1 MAYLKGSLVSY
12 ESRVAA
18 GAPTVVAFQYN
29 PVTITR
35 TLRLESSGVAAGGS
49 PLDARQK
56 PVEDYSMELQFDA
69 TDGLENGP
77 LLAPLTST
85 LGIAPRLA
93 ALEMLMEPIDAPAPR
108 VSPGGGQPVPPKRL
122 PFVLFLWGGQRVTP
136 VQLTTLTIT
145 ETAFDELLNP
155 IQASAQVAFRVIR
168 KDDLPQGDTLARGAA
183 DYYDALRRSKA
194 LAQIAQVG
202 ELGG

>member
-29 PVTITR
+29 PLTITR
-35 TLRLESSGVAAGGS
+35 TLRLEASGTAGGS
-49 PLDARQK
+49 PLEARQK

-69 TDGLENGP
+69 TDGLEKGP
-77 LLAPLTST
+77 LPAPLTAT

-93 ALEMLMEPIDAPAPR
+93 ALEMLMQPIDAPAPR
-108 VSPGGGQPVPPKRL
+108 VAPGGGQPVPPKRL

-168 KDDLPQGDTLARGAA
+168 KDELPDGDTHARGAA
-183 DYYDALRRSKA
+183 DYYDALRRRTA

>member
-1 MAYLKGSLVSY
+1 MAYVKGVLASF

-18 GAPTVVAFQYN
+18 GAPTLVAFQYN

-35 TLRLESSGVAAGGS
+35 TLKLEAVGQPGAS
-49 PLDARQK
+49 PLEVRQK

-77 LLAPLTST
+77 LLSPLTTT

-93 ALEMLMEPIDAPAPR
+93 ALEMLMEPIDAPAPG
-108 VSPGGGQPVPPKRL
+108 VSPGEGQPVPPKRL
-122 PFVLFLWGGQRVTP
+122 PFVLFVWGGQRVTP

-145 ETAFDELLNP
+145 ESAFDELLNP
-155 IQASAQVAFRVIR
+155 IQASAQISFRVIR
-168 KDDLPQGDTLARGAA
+168 KDELPKGDTLARGAA
-183 DYYDALRRSKA
+183 DYYEALRRHKA
-194 LAQIAQVG
+194 LAQVAQVG